1 MLQRYLT
8 VRPEGRG
15 EIEINR
21 SQFIAYVRRVESQ
34 EEAIAFV
41 QEIKKKHWDATHNCS
56 AYIAGE
62 QDQFQKM
69 DDDGEPGG
77 TAGKPIMEVIKRN
90 GLKDTAII
98 VTRYFGGIKLGAG
111 GLIRAYGKAA
121 SQGLK
126 STGIVERIL
135 IEKHAFSFDYTY
147 LGKIENELQVRGI
160 DVLNIDYLENVTV
173 TVGIEKEKL
182 DEVQKL
188 FQNYTGGKAIWTPGE
203 QVYIEKEYAGKVE
216 DDDQSG

>member
-1 MLQRYLT
+1 MLQHYFT
-8 VRPEGRG
+8 VRPEGQG

-21 SQFIAYVRRVESQ
+21 SRFIAYVRRVENQ
-34 EEAIAFV
+34 EEAIAFL

-77 TAGKPIMEVIKRN
+77 TAGKPIMEVIKRSE
-90 GLKDTAII
+90 LRDTAIV

-121 SQGLK
+121 AAGLK
-126 STGIVERIL
+126 STGIIDRIL
-135 IEKHAFSFDYTY
+135 IQKHSFSFDYTH
-147 LGKIENELQVRGI
+147 LGKIENGLQARGI
-160 DVLNIDYLENVTV
+160 DIIHIDYLEKVTL
-173 TVGIEKEKL
+173 TIGIEESREEEAKA
-182 DEVQKL
+182 
-188 FQNYTGGKAIWTPGE
+188 FFNNFTGGKAIWEPGE

-216 DDDQSG
+216 DDDE

>member
-1 MLQRYLT
+1 MIHRYLT
-8 VRPEGRG
+8 VRPEGKG

-34 EEAIAFV
+34 EEAVAFI

-62 QDQFQKM
+62 HDQFQKM

-90 GLKDTAII
+90 GLKDTAIV

-121 SQGLK
+121 SEGLK
-126 STGIVERIL
+126 CTGIVERIL
-135 IEKHAFSFDYTY
+135 IEKHSFSFDYTF
-147 LGKIENELQVRGI
+147 LGKLENELQARGI
-160 DVLNIDYLENVTV
+160 DIINIDYLEQVTI
-173 TVGIEKEKL
+173 TVGIEKERL
-182 DEVQKL
+182 HEVQKI
-188 FQNYTGGKAIWTPGE
+188 FQNYTGGKAVWTPGE
-203 QVYIEKEYAGKVE
+203 QVYIEKEYAGKVA
-216 DDDQSG
+216 DDDPLS

>member
-8 VRPEGRG
+8 VRPEGKG

-21 SQFIAYVRRVESQ
+21 SQFIAYVRRVENQ

-62 QDQFQKM
+62 QDQIQKM

-90 GLKDTAII
+90 GLKDTAVV

-126 STGIVERIL
+126 STGIIERIL
-135 IEKHAFSFDYTY
+135 IEKHSFSFDYTF

-160 DVLNIDYLENVTV
+160 DVLNIEYLENVTL
-173 TVGIEKEKL
+173 TVGVEKEML
-182 DEVQKL
+182 DNVQNL
-188 FQNYTGGKAIWTPGE
+188 FQNYTGGKAVWTPGE
-203 QVYIEKEYAGKVE
+203 QVYIEKDYAGKVG
-216 DDDQSG
+216 DDDQ